1 MCKPEAPFYLQVL
14 PSWDKGINDQPAQ
27 VWFKN
32 QPLGEHSLGNMM
44 KDMAEKA
51 KLPGRKTNHSGR
63 KTTVKRLKEANFEN
77 TDIIQVTGH
86 KNVQSL
92 NSYCTVPRKIMKRMS
107 ETLTTC
113 DAEPIEENKENVDF
127 PDIPGPEME
136 EILSSI
142 EAIEQSQPVAIC
154 ETRNSS
160 EVKLS
165 SSQTLNKAF
174 GLGTSMLSGANIS
187 GGKFTFNISLS
198 SK

>member
-1 MCKPEAPFYLQVL
+1 MCKPEAPFSVQVL
-14 PSWDKGINDQPAQ
+14 PSWDKGINDQAAQ

-32 QPLGEHSLGNMM
+32 QPIGEHSLRNMM
-44 KDMAEKA
+44 KDMAEQA
-51 KLPGRKTNHSGR
+51 KLPGRKTNHSCR

-77 TDIIQVTGH
+77 TDIFQVTGH
-86 KNVQSL
+86 KNVQIM
-92 NSYCTVPRKIMKRMS
+92 NSYCTVPQKRMS

-154 ETRNSS
+154 ETRNIS
-160 EVKLS
+160 EVQLS
-165 SSQTLNKAF
+165 FSQTLKKAF

-187 GGKFTFNISLS
+187 GGNFTFNISLS